1 MLNKLF
7 LKIFGLFDLIKDW
20 LFHWGLRILLVLF
33 ALMILHNVLK
43 MGEISIKYTGEYKKM
58 VPVYEEQDKFMNS
71 YVLGEGSKT
80 IVILSAFGSQSP
92 IIQYKTI
99 LDGLKNDY
107 RVVIVEYFGYGF
119 SMSIKE
125 PRTNEN
131 FAQEIKKMLELR
143 EIYGPYVLV
152 AHEASNIYA
161 MKFQEMYPDLVQG
174 IVSISGLYPA
184 EINDE
189 YRAKEIKNKIS
200 NINITSIFELTGF
213 ERIASYVS
221 PKTFY
226 IDKMKELPEVYTS
239 EEISVYRNRIGSQYL
254 SRTMIREINKLED
267 NMNEMKD
274 YKYPEYLPVLQILD
288 SESVKIYSYPK
299 ENGES
304 EVNLYDLA
312 NEVITNSQIQ
322 RIQEIE
328 GDNILQLTNPVETV
342 NAIRNFLVS
351 F

>member
-7 LKIFGLFDLIKDW
+7 LKIFGLFDYIKDW
-20 LFHWGLRILLVLF
+20 LLHWGLRLLLVLF
-33 ALMILHNVLK
+33 ILMILHNILK

-58 VPVYEEQDKFMNS
+58 VPVYEEKDKFMNS
-71 YVLGEGSKT
+71 YVVGNGNKT

-107 RVVIVEYFGYGF
+107 RVVIIEYFGYGF

-125 PRTNEN
+125 PRINEN
-131 FAQEIKKMLELR
+131 FAQEIKKVLELR
-143 EIYGPYVLV
+143 EVYGPYVLV
-152 AHEASNIYA
+152 AHETSNMYA
-161 MKFQEMYPDLVQG
+161 MKFQEMYPELVQG

-189 YRAKEIKNKIS
+189 YRAKEISHKIA
-200 NINITSIFELTGF
+200 NVNITSVFELTGF

-226 IDKMKELPEVYTS
+226 IDKMKAIPEVYTS
-239 EEISVYRNRIGSQYL
+239 EDISVYRNRIGSQYL

-267 NMNEMKD
+267 NMNEMKN
-274 YKYPEYLPVLQILD
+274 YIYPDFLPVLQILD
-288 SESVKIYSYPK
+288 SESVKLYSYAK
-299 ENGES
+299 ESGES
-304 EVNLYDLA
+304 QVNLYDLA
-312 NEVITNSQIQ
+312 NGVITNPDIQ
-322 RIQEIE
+322 KIQEIE
-328 GDNILQLTNPVETV
+328 GDNILQLTNYKDTV
-342 NAIRNFLVS
+342 NAIRNFLLS